1 MISMGGVYPCDS
13 IEVGFWG
20 TDYVYS
26 TVISQILNVD
36 SMTSDIIQACL
47 WLSTLVVVWVWYT
60 FTK

>member
-13 IEVGFWG
+13 IEVGFLG

-47 WLSTLVVVWVWYT
+47 WLSILVVVWVWYP